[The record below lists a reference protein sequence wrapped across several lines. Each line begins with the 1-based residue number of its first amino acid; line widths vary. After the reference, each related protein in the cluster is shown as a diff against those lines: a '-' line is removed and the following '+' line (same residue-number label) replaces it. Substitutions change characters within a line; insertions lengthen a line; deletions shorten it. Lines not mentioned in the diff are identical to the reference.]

1 MLHSLVNRIKIL
13 RQDLIHRE
21 HMNLVT
27 FEYRPERPITDD
39 HALVALVLQI
49 VVVHVTPYSFHRL
62 RAGELGFV
70 VEEGG

>member
-1 MLHSLVNRIKIL
+1 
-13 RQDLIHRE
+13 
-21 HMNLVT
+21 MNLVT
-27 FEYRPERPITDD
+27 FEYRPERRITDD